1 MKRFVCIFAMLL
13 VVLLTACQVDQA
25 EQPEPAIQIPQ
36 PVATLRPTVF
46 QPLPEPTAA
55 NQPSDSGWLAV
66 SHGAEIRRMRIA
78 LDGSPTLANI
88 SVVRFDPSQ
97 VRFSV
102 GYDPA
107 QPRSLLEWVQE
118 RSAFAVINGGFFT
131 AEYQSTALVV
141 SDGLHYGASYVG
153 QGGMFAVTNDGEL
166 ILRSLADYPYS
177 DDEPLSE
184 ALQSW
189 PMLVK
194 NGGMATYSDEADTER
209 DRRSVLARDRQGRI
223 LFFVCSTNSFSL
235 PALSA
240 WLASSD
246 LDIDTALNLDG
257 GSSSGLHL
265 LEELRID
272 SYIKLPLVL
281 LVHQR

>member
-1 MKRFVCIFAMLL
+1 VKRFVCILAMLL
-13 VVLLTACQVDQA
+13 VVFLPACA
-25 EQPEPAIQIPQ
+25 SEQLEPAVQIPQ
-36 PVATLRPTVF
+36 PLATLRPTVF
-46 QPLPEPTAA
+46 QTPPQPTAS
-55 NQPSDSGWLAV
+55 NQPSDSGWQDAG
-66 SHGAEIRRMRIA
+66 HGAEIRRMRIA
-78 LDGSPTLANI
+78 IDGSPILANI
-88 SVVRFDPSQ
+88 SIVRFDPSQ

-107 QPRSLLEWVQE
+107 QPRSLLEWAQE

-141 SDGLHYGASYVG
+141 SDGLHYGDSYVG
-153 QGGMFAVTNDGEL
+153 QGGMFAVTNEGEL

-177 DDEPLSE
+177 EDEPLSE

-194 NGGMATYSDEADTER
+194 NGGLATYSDEEDTER

-235 PALSA
+235 PSLSA
-240 WLASSD
+240 WLAASD

-257 GSSSGLHL
+257 GSSSGMHL
-265 LEELRID
+265 LGELRVD